1 MTELAARLSVVISG
15 ETDKNED
22 EDDAESESTGR
33 NRCRSTTRSP
43 RLFAITRLLV
53 SREVRR
59 SLGSARRIR
68 DRWT

>member
-22 EDDAESESTGR
+22 EDDAESESGSKSMSFDDAFTESVR
-33 NRCRSTTRSP
+33 DN
-43 RLFAITRLLV
+43 ALLV
-53 SREVRR
+53 SRTRNRR
-59 SLGSARRIR
+59 RVPERRIR